1 MGAPHRLLASTQE
14 PSPATPGSVPMSDA
28 AIPSSTHA
36 DGTTRRDFLDLVT
49 WSTLAVGAGALA
61 WPLINQMNP
70 SADVLALSS
79 VEVDLA
85 PIGEGAAVTIKWRG
99 KPVFIR
105 HRTAEEI
112 SEADAVPLGE
122 LRDPQTDAERA
133 TKPEWLVIVG
143 VCTHL
148 GCVPLGNKPGEP
160 QGRLQ
165 WLVLPVPWLA
175 LRHGGPHP
183 QGAGA
188 AQPGRAGICLPDGH
202 QRPHRL
208 TRQTRHPRRD
218 IRRGHDTEGYHG
230 GRRSRP
236 RLQERRPALD
246 RRPAAA
252 GHLGLQGVRG
262 LSGAEEPELFL
273 ELRLARR
280 HHADAADRDRHR
292 AGDALHAAHV
302 DWRSI
307 PSSTSCATSTTAGS
321 CATPTPTA
329 PRCSSSWSTSTSS
342 AASITAPTR
351 RRASCCG
358 CWAWS
363 SCS

>member
-1 MGAPHRLLASTQE
+1 
-14 PSPATPGSVPMSDA
+14 MSDA

-79 VEVDLA
+79 VEVDLS

-105 HRTAEEI
+105 HRTAEDI

-160 QGRLQ
+160 KGDYNG
-165 WLVLPVPWLA
+165 WFCPC
-175 LRHGGPHP
+175 HGSHY
-183 QGAGA
+183 
-188 AQPGRAGICLPDGH
+188 D
-202 QRPHRL
+202 
-208 TRQTRHPRRD
+208 
-218 IRRGHDTEGYHG
+218 
-230 GRRSRP
+230 
-236 RLQERRPALD
+236 
-246 RRPAAA
+246 
-252 GHLGLQGVRG
+252 
-262 LSGAEEPELFL
+262 
-273 ELRLARR
+273 
-280 HHADAADRDRHR
+280 
-292 AGDALHAAHV
+292 
-302 DWRSI
+302 
-307 PSSTSCATSTTAGS
+307 TAGRIRKG
-321 CATPTPTA
+321 PA
-329 PRCSSSWSTSTSS
+329 PLNLAVPEYAYLTDTSVR
-342 AASITAPTR
+342 I
-351 RRASCCG
+351 G
-358 CWAWS
+358 
-363 SCS
+363 